1 LSDSWFCTACDGA
14 SWAATKLGFNAN
26 DDGGMVQAVSNK
38 LMTLNKKNAHDLEV
52 TTRMN
57 KLRA

>member
-1 LSDSWFCTACDGA
+1 
-14 SWAATKLGFNAN
+14 
-26 DDGGMVQAVSNK
+26 MVQAVSNK

>member
-1 LSDSWFCTACDGA
+1 MDSWAGTASDGA
-14 SWAATKLGFNAN
+14 SRAATELGFNAEV
-26 DDGGMVQAVSNK
+26 DGGVVQAVSNK
-38 LMTLNKKNAHDLEV
+38 PMAPHKMNAHDLEV